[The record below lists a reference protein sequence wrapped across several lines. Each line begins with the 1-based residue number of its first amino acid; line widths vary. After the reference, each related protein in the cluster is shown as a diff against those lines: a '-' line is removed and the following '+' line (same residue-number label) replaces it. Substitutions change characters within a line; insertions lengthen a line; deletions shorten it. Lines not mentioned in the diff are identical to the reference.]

1 MWRCGS
7 GPAQSSIVID
17 ISLNPVYVNS
27 VKKVSS
33 KKATAATIT
42 ITRGYAATKAD
53 KERLAAA
60 GIKTIYRAY
69 DGETLD
75 RFKMRKG
82 EYLGVVDGLRAFG
95 EGRREMAAAVKLVHS
110 WGATVIDAETGL
122 CSRRDG
128 VEMLHRALS
137 PKGPSAEFAAQ
148 MQALAVRER
157 VKGRMPKR
165 EALILWRNPRL
176 STKEAIELMTKWS
189 QSAAYNQLGKRDVPA
204 GRRSK

>member
-1 MWRCGS
+1 MKKDEK
-7 GPAQSSIVID
+7 AIVI
-17 ISLNPVYVNS
+17 
-27 VKKVSS
+27 
-33 KKATAATIT
+33 A
-42 ITRGYAATKAD
+42 RGYAATKTD

-75 RFKMRKG
+75 RFKMRRG
-82 EYLGVVDGLRAFG
+82 EYLGVVNGLRAFG
-95 EGRREMAAAVKLVHS
+95 EGRRDMAAAVKIVHS

-148 MQALAVRER
+148 MQEASVKAR
-157 VKGRMPKR
+157 VKGRMGRR
-165 EALILWRNPRL
+165 EALILWRNPKL
-176 STKEAIELMTKWS
+176 STAEAIELMTKWT
-189 QSAAYNQLGKRDVPA
+189 QATAYKQLGKRDVPA
-204 GRRSK
+204 GRRKK